1 MAVRQT
7 QSYWQ
12 SNIPETELDSKH
24 EYTIEILYHFTCAVC
39 QEWWSWAHTPGKM
52 EINLTLPDNEKVW
65 CPQCGHTQTLK
76 VKKGFPI

>member
-1 MAVRQT
+1 MAVRPT

-52 EINLTLPDNEKVW
+52 EINLTPVTYTHLTLPTNREV
-65 CPQCGHTQTLK
+65 
-76 VKKGFPI
+76 

>member
-1 MAVRQT
+1 MAVRPT

-52 EINLTLPDNEKVW
+52 
-65 CPQCGHTQTLK
+65 
-76 VKKGFPI
+76 